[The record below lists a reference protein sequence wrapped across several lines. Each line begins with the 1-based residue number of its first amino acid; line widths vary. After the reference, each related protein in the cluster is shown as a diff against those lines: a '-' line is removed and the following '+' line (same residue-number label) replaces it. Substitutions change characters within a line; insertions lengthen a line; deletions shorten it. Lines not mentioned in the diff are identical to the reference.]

1 MAAAAVV
8 DGASA
13 PALQVLVT
21 VLVVELLQVLL
32 RRFAVARAATPPPR
46 IAELRSEIPK
56 LRRTVQTISP
66 QVGRRAAVLRP
77 AHRVLASLTWRMWPP
92 WALAPCPGRVHPL
105 GSHAARA
112 GPQDARAG
120 EAWYG
125 VAAHGAARHA
135 IG

>member
-1 MAAAAVV
+1 MAAAAIV

-32 RRFAVARAATPPPR
+32 QRFVVARAATPPTR

-66 QVGRRAAVLRP
+66 QVGLRADCR
-77 AHRVLASLTWRMWPP
+77 HRVLTFLTWF
-92 WALAPCPGRVHPL
+92 VT
-105 GSHAARA
+105 
-112 GPQDARAG
+112 
-120 EAWYG
+120 
-125 VAAHGAARHA
+125 
-135 IG
+135 